1 VWIPTLRVC
10 FHLTVC
16 VRLMSAAHDTKNG
29 LGLAVVVAEM
39 MLAMIAGNI
48 REVCEGVVGKKLSS
62 RDWTSVATRVC
73 KDIEAIQGTSAIQ
86 QLVNANACSQ
96 NWESAAPQWQ
106 HRERRR
112 TCRHWL
118 RTRAGAAH
126 QRAS

>member
-1 VWIPTLRVC
+1 
-10 FHLTVC
+10 
-16 VRLMSAAHDTKNG
+16 MSAAHDTKNG

-73 KDIEAIQGTSAIQ
+73 KDIEAIQGTSVIQ

-106 HRERRR
+106 HRALHRDHRP
-112 TCRHWL
+112 
-118 RTRAGAAH
+118 
-126 QRAS
+126 